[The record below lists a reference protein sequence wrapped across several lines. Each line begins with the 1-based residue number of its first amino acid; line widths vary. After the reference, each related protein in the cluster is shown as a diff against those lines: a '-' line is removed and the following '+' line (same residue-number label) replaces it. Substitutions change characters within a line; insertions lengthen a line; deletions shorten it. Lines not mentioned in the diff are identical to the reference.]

1 MYGNEQTLKKFECK
15 NWYEFTQSLFVLEIY
30 IVIQNCFL

>member
-1 MYGNEQTLKKFECK
+1 MYVYEQTLKKFVCK
-15 NWYEFTQSLFVLEIY
+15 NWYEFTQSLFALEIY